1 MFTVR
6 RAYSRTDIETELI
19 INRALMLQQSTGLK
33 DAHMFLTRK
42 RVKPSVSK
50 RGLAVP
56 GERRD
61 FD

>member
-1 MFTVR
+1 MYKVR

-19 INRALMLQQSTGLK
+19 INRALLLQQSTGLK

-42 RVKPSVSK
+42 RVKPALIK
-50 RGLAVP
+50 RVLAMP

-61 FD
+61 F